1 MGVTKKLRNV
11 MTVFQNL
18 EDSRKIFVEATG
30 ENSKFFSHSHA
41 ILPIKSNKVLSN
53 Y

>member
-30 ENSKFFSHSHA
+30 ENSKC
-41 ILPIKSNKVLSN
+41 LPSVMWKYWI
-53 Y
+53 